1 MKKDTKTLTPLLV
14 VLRQLGDEA
23 RRSEFAAAASTPI
36 NYLYQLASCKRQSC
50 SALKAK
56 RISDASVL
64 MHEKYGS
71 DVITMEQIATMC
83 PLPGASAS

>member
-1 MKKDTKTLTPLLV
+1 METQNPEITPLLRL
-14 VLRQLGDEA
+14 LRQLGTEPK
-23 RRSEFAAAASTPI
+23 RGEFAREAGTSV
-36 NYLYQLASCKRQSC
+36 NYLYQLAGCKRASC

-56 RISDASVL
+56 RIADASVL

-83 PLPGASAS
+83 PLPGARAS